1 MLQVPINPD
10 MEILTTTTSSMEVQA
25 SEQQD
30 SNQDQTRKISL
41 EEILSNKIITPIMF
55 TQITQLMGAEK
66 IVKIVIQV
74 DINLMDQYLVLLKT
88 MKKSTEV
95 PIMTINSI

>member
-1 MLQVPINPD
+1 VPINPD

>member
-1 MLQVPINPD
+1 